1 MLENN
6 LSFIN
11 RVKNLFTSTW
21 VDIKKGFITYWIF
34 SIVIIA
40 STLLVLL
47 LLDPDIEN
55 MLEYLN
61 NSFDTGI
68 DPDEDTYWQATIV
81 ILKNNWLV
89 CVQILLLSFIPI
101 PFIYTLNLVASTIP
115 IGLVFYLLQ
124 KVGGNAFDA
133 FFLGFLPHAI
143 FELSVFIL
151 IVCYAEKINKIIRR
165 KITNLF
171 RKSKKPVL
179 SFKESIK
186 ETLKIFILIAT
197 PLVILAAFVEGYIS
211 RFLLTLI

>member
-6 LSFIN
+6 QLFIN
-11 RVKNLFTSTW
+11 RVKSLFTSTW
-21 VDIKKGFITYWIF
+21 VDIKKRFITYWIF

-40 STLLVLL
+40 STLLILL
-47 LLDPDIEN
+47 LLNPDIEN

-61 NSFDTGI
+61 DSFDSGI

-81 ILKNNWLV
+81 ILTNNWLV

-124 KVGGNAFDA
+124 KVGGNALGA

-143 FELSVFIL
+143 FELSAFIL
-151 IVCYAEKINKIIRR
+151 LVCYAEKINKVTRR
-165 KITNLF
+165 KIANLF
-171 RKSKKPVL
+171 RKSKKTVL
-179 SFKESIK
+179 SFPESIK